1 MTWMDGGNADALA
14 PTGRRPVLVVDYG
27 VKQAEML
34 TAGLAVEADILFLI
48 PGRRALDQIAA
59 FVANRR
65 GIPSLHILSHGHPGA
80 LALAGGKVD
89 LAALVL
95 QQDALATIAAALAED
110 ASVVL
115 YGCSV
120 LAGPKGAGF
129 SRYLALAL
137 DAQVSGSLMPVGS
150 NRKGG
155 DWVLR
160 NIDGL
165 WIEPIFTGD
174 ARARYPELLTVDAPA
189 ADARTAGGA

>member
-1 MTWMDGGNADALA
+1 MTWMDGDYADGMDR
-14 PTGRRPVLVVDYG
+14 TGAKPVLVVDYG
-27 VKQAEML
+27 VKQADLL
-34 TAGLAVEADILFLI
+34 TGGLAVEADILFLV

-59 FVANRR
+59 FLFRR
-65 GIPSLHILSHGHPGA
+65 TGIPSLHILSHGHPGA
-80 LALAGGKVD
+80 LFLAGSKVD

-95 QQDALATIAAALAED
+95 QQKALATIAAALADD

-137 DAQVSGSLMPVGS
+137 DAEVSGSLMPVGS
-150 NRKGG
+150 MEKGG

-165 WIEPIFTGD
+165 WIEPIFTCE
-174 ARARYPELLTVDAPA
+174 ARARYPELLAGRSAAPHP
-189 ADARTAGGA
+189 T

>member
-1 MTWMDGGNADALA
+1 MTWMDGDYADGMDR
-14 PTGRRPVLVVDYG
+14 TGTKPVLVVDYD
-27 VKQAEML
+27 VKQADLL
-34 TAGLAVEADILFLI
+34 TGGLAVEADILFLV

-59 FVANRR
+59 FLADRR
-65 GIPSLHILSHGHPGA
+65 DIPSLHILSHGHPGV
-80 LALAGGKVD
+80 LALAGSKVD
-89 LAALVL
+89 LATLVL

-110 ASVVL
+110 AAVVL

-129 SRYLALAL
+129 SRYLALVL
-137 DAQVSGSLMPVGS
+137 DAEVCGSLMPVGS
-150 NRKGG
+150 LQKGG

-165 WIEPIFTGD
+165 WIEPIFNGE

-189 ADARTAGGA
+189 ADEP

>member
-1 MTWMDGGNADALA
+1 MTWMDGDYADGMGR
-14 PTGRRPVLVVDYG
+14 TGTKPVLVVDYG
-27 VKQAEML
+27 VKQADLL
-34 TAGLAVEADILFLI
+34 TGGLAVEADILFLV

-59 FVANRR
+59 FLFRR
-65 GIPSLHILSHGHPGA
+65 TDIPSLHILSHGHPGA
-80 LALAGGKVD
+80 LFLAGSKVD

-95 QQDALATIAAALAED
+95 QQKALATIAAALAD
-110 ASVVL
+110 NASVVL

-137 DAQVSGSLMPVGS
+137 DAEVSGSLMPVGS
-150 NRKGG
+150 MEKGG

-165 WIEPIFTGD
+165 WIEPIFTCE
-174 ARARYPELLTVDAPA
+174 ARARYPELLAGRSAAPH
-189 ADARTAGGA
+189 TA

>member
-1 MTWMDGGNADALA
+1 MTWMDGGNADAVGR
-14 PTGRRPVLVVDYG
+14 TGSRPVLVVDYG
-27 VKQAEML
+27 VKQADLL
-34 TAGLAVEADILFLI
+34 TGGLAVEADILFLV

-59 FVANRR
+59 FLADRR
-65 GIPSLHILSHGHPGA
+65 DIPSLHILSHGHPGV
-80 LALAGGKVD
+80 LALAGSKVD

-95 QQDALATIAAALAED
+95 QQDALATIAAALADD
-110 ASVVL
+110 AAVVL

-137 DAQVSGSLMPVGS
+137 DAEVSGSLMPVGS
-150 NRKGG
+150 LEKGG

-174 ARARYPELLTVDAPA
+174 ARARYPELLVTG
-189 ADARTAGGA
+189 ARTANRP